1 MKVSSSP
8 SKWNRSGTSINYT
21 SGNVGIGTASPE
33 EKLVVYGTHVRPVI
47 GEETTNVDLYN
58 GYNAQGWTS
67 LDINSSRTTSGRG
80 ATLNLISRMAST
92 EGLVISFVN
101 TLIGTESTDDLRLCI
116 IIADR
121 DGANNTGKLSFW
133 TMNTGTPA
141 ERMRIT
147 GVGNVKIAGTATR
160 GTTEGTNHLDI
171 FNGTA
176 PVGTLTNGIS
186 LYSTAGELRVMDSA
200 GNATLLS
207 PHDKKTNEWIY
218 DSVDSTTGKHL
229 RVEMEKMVRF
239 LNKKFGQDWIKEI

>member
-1 MKVSSSP
+1 M
-8 SKWNRSGTSINYT
+8 
-21 SGNVGIGTASPE
+21 
-33 EKLVVYGTHVRPVI
+33 
-47 GEETTNVDLYN
+47 
-58 GYNAQGWTS
+58 
-67 LDINSSRTTSGRG
+67 DINSSRTTSGRG

-171 FNGTA
+171 FNWTA

-207 PHDKKTNEWIY
+207 PHYKKTNEWIY